1 MKIGTVTYWNTQDNY
16 GQILQC
22 YALLTTLRDMGHD
35 AFLIK
40 YLPAPRQQSL
50 VHLLITAVRYLS
62 PSYRRTA
69 LMWRRLRRIAATEAL
84 LHPRGFDQFRTE
96 YIPSTSRTYNENE
109 LEETPPEAD
118 AYICGS
124 DQIWG
129 VPNPVYFLQFGKAT
143 TKRLAYAPS
152 MGGITPKGKDKKTIS
167 TYLSRFDFISSR
179 EGKDVQTLH
188 EMGFSQAIQQ
198 PDPTLLLSSGH
209 YRQLSSSPKAANPYI
224 FLYLLGNETAVKAK
238 DIFDFA
244 EKQGLAV
251 RYVASQ
257 GQHDDLPKEYPTIAE
272 WLGMVNDAA
281 YVITNSFHGTIF
293 CLHFNTPFMV
303 LPVNKNIER
312 MNHRIYD
319 LLGKYKLLHRIYDG
333 SLQRLFESVD
343 FNTFNK
349 KKKQEEHEAKQN
361 LARILTP

>member
-198 PDPTLLLSSGH
+198 PDPTLLLSAGTVDCEGLIRACQEHSGITVIMVSH
-209 YRQLSSSPKAANPYI
+209 QFTNLSSLVDYQLALANHQLTYQ
-224 FLYLLGNETAVKAK
+224 GR
-238 DIFDFA
+238 
-244 EKQGLAV
+244 KQ
-251 RYVASQ
+251 S
-257 GQHDDLPKEYPTIAE
+257 
-272 WLGMVNDAA
+272 
-281 YVITNSFHGTIF
+281 
-293 CLHFNTPFMV
+293 
-303 LPVNKNIER
+303 
-312 MNHRIYD
+312 
-319 LLGKYKLLHRIYDG
+319 
-333 SLQRLFESVD
+333 
-343 FNTFNK
+343 
-349 KKKQEEHEAKQN
+349 
-361 LARILTP
+361 